1 MDAGVRRQAPD
12 HLALAK
18 MVGNPT
24 YFFDTSFLLANVAS
38 LAGWNQD
45 RLEAAIDPRLDT
57 ALSRADVHFSAEN
70 GFYVIFA
77 SPNVSAAHDKAM
89 TICADILRHF
99 YGDGKY
105 SPEHAAKVCRLSSVQ
120 SLAENLGLALG
131 PTGTAHGSTA
141 VRASERAHSPVIEET
156 IDGEDE

>member
-1 MDAGVRRQAPD
+1 
-12 HLALAK
+12 

-38 LAGWNQD
+38 LAGWNQS

-70 GFYVIFA
+70 GFYVVFA
-77 SPNVSAAHDKAM
+77 SPNVTAAHDKAM

-120 SLAENLGLALG
+120 SLAEDLGLALG
-131 PTGTAHGSTA
+131 PAGTNQAGAAAQDRGVGQRHTKSGG
-141 VRASERAHSPVIEET
+141 R
-156 IDGEDE
+156 